1 MTTTLPTTTRASRTK
16 PANGSSAHRSHHA
29 GQPGNGS
36 SLSNGRMPPLV
47 PLPTASASAASP
59 SPDEIAV
66 RAYQY
71 FEKRGCQHGHDVEHW
86 LAAESSLRAE
96 QQPPQP

>member
-1 MTTTLPTTTRASRTK
+1 MTTTLPSTTRATRTK
-16 PANGSSAHRSHHA
+16 PANGSAAHRSHHA

-36 SLSNGRMPPLV
+36 SLSNGRMPPLA
-47 PLPTASASAASP
+47 PLPTAAASP